1 MTQLLKKKSLP
12 PRIAPPTAAATAILD
27 VAEQLAQTRGYNGF
41 SYADIASQLG
51 VTKASLHYH
60 FRSKAE
66 LGRALIERYETVFE
80 AALEAIDQ
88 QAEEPYKK
96 LQRYVGLYSS
106 VLSND
111 RMCLC
116 GMLAA
121 EYATLPAPMQERLK
135 SFFNANERW
144 LTAVLEDGLQSGE
157 FRFRVPAG
165 ERAWALLGALEGVM
179 LVARSYGDFRRFQ
192 AAATCL
198 LSDLCASSH
207 SEPRR
212 TPGTAAARP
221 SRRR

>member
-12 PRIAPPTAAATAILD
+12 SRIAPPTAAATAILD

-41 SYADIASQLG
+41 SYADIALQLG

-60 FRSKAE
+60 FPSKAE
-66 LGRALIERYETVFE
+66 LGRALIERYETVFGT
-80 AALEAIDQ
+80 ALEAIDQ

-135 SFFNANERW
+135 LFFNANERW
-144 LTAVLEDGLQSGE
+144 LTAG
-157 FRFRVPAG
+157 
-165 ERAWALLGALEGVM
+165 LGALEGVM
-179 LVARSYGDFRRFQ
+179 LVDRSYGEPRRFQ

-207 SEPRR
+207 LKPRR
-212 TPGTAAARP
+212 TPETAVA
-221 SRRR
+221 